1 MCFQAA
7 GSGYEQDYYYTID
20 LKTKEHLQLKDLFKE
35 GADYITPISDNIKKQ
50 MKEQM
55 AADPNTIY
63 WLESDI
69 LK

>member
-7 GSGYEQDYYYTID
+7 GSGYGQDYYYTID
-20 LKTKEHLQLKDLFKE
+20 LKTKECLQLKDLFKE

-50 MKEQM
+50 M